1 MARYK
6 NALTK
11 YEVGAI
17 PSSSSSTVTYYELA
31 AGIITVSPNDN
42 ETTEDQG
49 YYDGD
54 GTPETQVQSIAIG
67 YSFSGH
73 DNPDDDAQAFIRG
86 LKTAVGDGRKIMFKV
101 TETGTGAKTYTGEA
115 TVSNIVSGS
124 GGGDA
129 TNFADFSCD
138 IRFNGTPTV
147 SNVGA

>member
-11 YEVGAI
+11 YEVGEV
-17 PSSSSSTVTYYELA
+17 PSSSSTTVTYYELA
-31 AGIITVSPNDN
+31 KGIITVSPNDN

-73 DNPDDDAQAFIRG
+73 DDPDDDAQAFIRG
-86 LKTAVGDGRKIMFKV
+86 LKTEVGEGRHIMFRV
-101 TETGTGAKTYTGEA
+101 TESGTGARTLTGKA

-138 IRFNGTPTV
+138 IRFNGTPTTA
-147 SNVGA
+147 SVGS